1 MKKLLKKIF
10 NQFEVLGPVSNFI
23 INRKYRRFYENY
35 NAELKLYKQFGRMNL
50 VFDIGANK
58 GNKADVFS
66 SLSKKVI
73 CVDPDEK
80 NNEILNARFQFNK
93 KISIECVALS
103 DKVGEETFY
112 LLEEGEQLN
121 TLSEK
126 WKQVIESPNN
136 QRFDEARNFKKSI
149 PVKTKTL
156 DGLIAEFGKPDYVKI
171 DVEGYELKVL
181 NGLSTA
187 LPMISFESNL
197 PEFIDETFEC
207 IAKLDS
213 LSTTSVF
220 NISREFKF
228 LFDEWLHADAFK
240 EKFKLTDLHSNTI
253 EIYCKTVLM

>member
-1 MKKLLKKIF
+1 MKI
-10 NQFEVLGPVSNFI
+10 
-23 INRKYRRFYENY
+23 
-35 NAELKLYKQFGRMNL
+35 

-58 GNKADVFS
+58 GNKADIFT

-80 NNEILNARFQFNK
+80 NNEILKARFQFNK
-93 KISIECVALS
+93 KISIECVAMS
-103 DKVGEETFY
+103 DHEGEETFY

-149 PVKTKTL
+149 PVKTNTL
-156 DGLIAEFGKPDYVKI
+156 DGLIAKFGKPDYVKI

-187 LPMISFESNL
+187 LPMISFESNI
-197 PEFIDETFEC
+197 PEFMDETIEC

-220 NISREFKF
+220 NISFGFKF
-228 LFDEWLHADAFK
+228 LFDEWLHADSFK
-240 EKFKLTDLHSNTI
+240 EKLKLVDHHSSSI
-253 EIYCKTVLM
+253 EIYCKSVLI